1 MAVPVHPDKDFPRV
15 VAKGLVKTWGATRAL
30 AGVDLE
36 IARGEVVVVA
46 GPNGAGKSTLLAVL
60 SQLARPTAGE
70 VRYGRLRPSDVRAHI
85 GVVAHASML
94 YADLTGRE
102 NVALAADLY
111 GVSDARRAQALA
123 ERFEL
128 EAFLDRPVRTY
139 SRGQLQRTS
148 LARALVH
155 APTFVLYDEPS
166 TGLDER
172 STERLVAVVAEER
185 ARGAIQLVV
194 THDAGFAA
202 KVATRTVRMQR
213 GRIVEASA

>member
-1 MAVPVHPDKDFPRV
+1 MRAPMAEPKFETL
-15 VAKGLVKTWGATRAL
+15 VAKGLTKTWGATRVL
-30 AGVDLE
+30 TGVDLSV
-36 IARGEVVVVA
+36 ARSEVLVVE

-60 SQLARPTAGE
+60 AQLAKPTSGT
-70 VRYGRLRPSDVRAHI
+70 VRYGKLAAADARAHI

-94 YADLTGRE
+94 YAELSGRE
-102 NVALAADLY
+102 NLELARDLY
-111 GVSDARRAQALA
+111 SVRDASRVTELV

-128 EAFLDRPVRTY
+128 ASFYDRPVRTY

-155 APTFVLYDEPS
+155 APRLVLYDEPS

-172 STERLVAVVAEER
+172 SLDRLVANVADER
-185 ARGAIQLVV
+185 TRGTIQLVI
-194 THDAGFAA
+194 THDASFAA
-202 KVATRTVRMQR
+202 RVATRRARLVR